1 MTAPA
6 LSEIV
11 LPVLA
16 FDSDVRCWNAHRGHH
31 EDWITYRY
39 QIVDRIGAPAHIR
52 PLVPRVRLFRY
63 LVRLTPVG
71 LARLQADTQANKY
84 TLPLALTVGE
94 CFALRLAQWRAACAP
109 IEDKRHPSF
118 NPRVGMV
125 AAHKIEQ
132 ARRYGDQEAV
142 ERLMRGVEYVRA
154 TQEDETRMQRNDLR
168 AIRRQKQRERTW
180 GL

>member
-31 EDWITYRY
+31 EDWITIFY
-39 QIVDRIGAPAHIR
+39 QVVDRIGAPASKQ

-63 LVRLTPVG
+63 LIRLTPVG
-71 LARLQADTQANKY
+71 LARLQANTQENKY

-94 CFALRLAQWRAACAP
+94 CFALQLAQWRAACAP
-109 IEDKRHPSF
+109 LQGKRPLSF
-118 NPRVGMV
+118 NPRVGLV
-125 AAHKIEQ
+125 AAHKLEQ
-132 ARRYGDQEAV
+132 ARRNEDHAAV
-142 ERLMRGVEYVRA
+142 EHIMRGMEYVRT
-154 TQEDETRMQRNDLR
+154 TQEREARWQRNDLR
-168 AIRRQKQRERTW
+168 AISRQKHRERM
-180 GL
+180 